1 MANTS
6 KLSGFRP
13 VKHTN
18 GSPYNGGGNI
28 YCTLA
33 SYGTALQVGDP
44 AVLGGSGHTNG
55 IASIQKAGQ
64 GTSVLGVITGILPT
78 KMDPVSGTMT
88 GGSISGI
95 SSLAVSGA
103 ITATGNI
110 TAYYSDERLK
120 AKLGNINNAVNKIS
134 QLNGFYY
141 TNNELANSFG
151 YTDTKT
157 QLGLSAQEVQSVFPD
172 IVSLAPFDRKENTT
186 DESKS
191 GENYLTIDYSKL
203 VPVLVEAIKELKA
216 EIEELKR
223 NK

>member
-1 MANTS
+1 MLWDGANIT
-6 KLSGFRP
+6 FQR
-13 VKHTN
+13 
-18 GSPYNGGGNI
+18 GGGSSSNN
-28 YCTLA
+28 
-33 SYGTALQVGDP
+33 P
-44 AVLGGSGHTNG
+44 AVWVDGDG
-55 IASIQKAGQ
+55 IASSYAA
-64 GTSVLGVITGILPT
+64 LYITDGGLKVFNTYGANGGYAIDCVGI
-78 KMDPVSGTMT
+78 MNASRVRVYD
-88 GGSISGI
+88 
-95 SSLAVSGA
+95 AVAANGY

-110 TAYYSDERLK
+110 TAFFSDERLK
-120 AKLGNINNAVNKIS
+120 TKLGNIDNAINKLS

-141 TNNELANSFG
+141 TTNELANSFG

-172 IVSLAPFDRKENTT
+172 IVSLAPFDMKENTI